1 MFHQSVFDTII
12 LAVRAFWA
20 DQLGGSKEGE
30 GEGDKDVLTEEKV
43 KTLIQEGLNATAANL
58 RKDLQKTGK
67 KSEDAIAAFSTSLEE
82 LKTALE
88 KPPDDPDP
96 DPEGKKIPP
105 EIRAQ
110 LDKSEK
116 EIEKLKKQNQEERE
130 AREVTE
136 RKSAET
142 QRKNAVY
149 EEIDKQSLRQGHRE
163 VAYRYVQDDVRLDDE
178 GNLVGGPEGEEVPLE
193 DYIKTFFE
201 GDLGAS
207 FLKPSDSGG
216 SGNNAGGRR
225 GKGGIQLESIGPNMS
240 DEDRAQAYAE
250 VGRLAQLAREEQG

>member
-1 MFHQSVFDTII
+1 MLRS
-12 LAVRAFWA
+12 
-20 DQLGGSKEGE
+20 QLERGVLRDPDPGGGGGE
-30 GEGDKDVLTEEKV
+30 KDPEPLTEEKV

-67 KSEDAIAAFSTSLEE
+67 KSEDAIAGFSTSLEE
-82 LKTALE
+82 LKKSLE

-96 DPEGKKIPP
+96 DPDGEKIPP

-110 LDKSEK
+110 LAKSEK
-116 EIEKLKKQNQEERE
+116 EILKLQKLNQEERE

-136 RKSAET
+136 RKNAET
-142 QRKNAVY
+142 ERKNAVY
-149 EEIDKQSLRQGHRE
+149 GEIDKQALRQNHRE

-207 FLKPSDSGG
+207 FLKPSESGG
-216 SGNNAGGRR
+216 SGNTGGGRR
-225 GKGGIQLESIGPNMS
+225 GKGIQLEDIGPNMS

-250 VGRLAQLAREEQG
+250 VARLAQVAREEQG